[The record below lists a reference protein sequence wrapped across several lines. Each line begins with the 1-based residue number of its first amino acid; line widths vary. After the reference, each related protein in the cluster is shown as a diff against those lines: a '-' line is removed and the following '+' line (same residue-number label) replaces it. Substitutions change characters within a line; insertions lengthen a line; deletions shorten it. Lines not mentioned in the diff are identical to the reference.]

1 MAPPKRS
8 APFDDDDDADDSAHH
23 LGQSSRATSPPQS
36 SSNKRRRTSDESSV
50 QRDASSDVDDR
61 QNVSTPPSEIDSEE
75 DGDDDEEAMLAA
87 TQAVEARK
95 NSNRTTNNE
104 PAAHGI
110 LEAVEL
116 ENFMCH
122 DYMEFKLG
130 PLINFICGKNGSGK
144 SAILTGIVLCL
155 GGKASTTNR
164 GARLQN
170 FIKEGKDHAR
180 ILCKIKNQGD
190 HAYMPELYGNTI
202 QVERYFSRTGTSG
215 FKLKSE
221 KGRVVSTRKFDLEEI
236 CDHMML
242 QIDNPMT
249 VLSQDQARQFL
260 GSSGQGEKYKFFMKG
275 VQLEQLDQ
283 DYRVIE
289 EQQENIR
296 AKIEDKLP
304 DLDDLK
310 KKYERAKNKQEISQK
325 YDSMLDK
332 ARDLR
337 RVMAWAQVVEQ
348 ENIRDSYAALVQEED
363 AKIAQAEARL
373 AEVDEIFQQSDRA
386 ATAAREAYDASNEVV
401 RQLQEERNEAK
412 AQQEDIKRET
422 QEAVAE
428 QRSIRAALKDADK
441 TIQTKKE
448 AIQLEE
454 QRLAELNGGGAAQRI
469 AALENAKSTLEQAKQ
484 DYTQHKR
491 QREHR
496 LKDITDMETAE
507 KEAEEAKK
515 AQEQRV
521 KQQEQ
526 NLKQLTE
533 HRNSQDL
540 AYHPNMPSLL
550 KALQQERGF
559 HDRPIGPLGKHVKLL
574 RPEWSSILEKSF
586 GTGLNAFIVFGKSDE
601 ILLSNIMRRA
611 KCSLPIFIANRQPL
625 NIREPDSRFDT
636 VLRVLEIDNESVKK
650 QLVIANAI
658 EQTLLIPDMSE
669 ASDALYSGGRPLEN
683 VKRCYCFSPTSRLR
697 GAALSYRNGQAA
709 QDPIHEFHGTP
720 RMRTDVDDT
729 IRRQRE
735 AVQESKDQLR
745 QAEEEWRSAR
755 DRHEKSKQ
763 ALVRHDRME
772 REMQIAVQ
780 KAEDEQE
787 RIVEA
792 IKEDAVEGGN
802 RDVLLQ
808 QLADAK
814 EQKTVHENSYLDS
827 VAALDQLKTTLREA
841 TQKLN
846 ELGARIAEAEAAAA
860 ETQAAAQKAG
870 KKRAYDLG
878 EKNNVIA
885 QIDDSKRDRA
895 EMQRNVANM
904 DEKIANFIGQAREVC
919 ERVNIPEG
927 ENHESLQKKYNRIQA
942 DYRKY
947 HDRIGDREQIA
958 AEAAKWSKAYESA
971 KREVK
976 GLSDLRDKLT
986 ETMVQRRYRWKQ
998 FRNFIS
1004 HRSKASFMYMLSERG
1019 FRGTLTLDHKQK
1031 LMDIRVEPDITR
1043 RDGTGR
1049 SVRTLSGGEKSFA
1062 QICLLL
1068 AIWEA
1073 MGAPIRCLDEFDVFM
1088 DAVNRSTSVNL
1099 LIEGA
1104 RQSIGGQFILISPGT
1119 KSDIKRAPDVNP
1131 IEIAAP
1137 ERGQTRLVL
1146 ATA

>member
-8 APFDDDDDADDSAHH
+8 APFDDDAEASDNDNENDLAR
-23 LGQSSRATSPPQS
+23 SSRATSPLQRS
-36 SSNKRRRTSDESSV
+36 ANKRRRTSDESSI
-50 QRDASSDVDDR
+50 QWDASSNADDR
-61 QNVSTPPSEIDSEE
+61 QIASTPPSELDS
-75 DGDDDEEAMLAA
+75 DGDDDDEEAMLAA

-95 NSNRTTNNE
+95 HSNKTTNNE

-155 GGKASTTNR
+155 GGKASATNR
-164 GARLQN
+164 GAKLQT

-202 QVERYFSRTGTSG
+202 QVERYFSRAGTSG

-221 KGRVVSTRKFDLEEI
+221 KGRIISTRKFDLEEI

-260 GSSGQGEKYKFFMKG
+260 GSSSQGEKYKFFMKG

-283 DYRVIE
+283 DYRLIE

-310 KKYERAKNKQEISQK
+310 KKYERAKNKQELSQK

-337 RVMAWAQVVEQ
+337 RIMAWAQVAEQ
-348 ENIRDSYAALVQEED
+348 ESIRDSYAALVQEED

-373 AEVDEIFQQSDRA
+373 AELDNIFQDSDRA
-386 ATAAREAYDASNEVV
+386 ATAAREAFDAATEVV
-401 RQLQEERNEAK
+401 QRIQEEKNEEK
-412 AQQEDIKRET
+412 ARQDEIKKET
-422 QEAVAE
+422 NEAVAE
-428 QRSIRAALKDADK
+428 QRSIRSVLKDADR
-441 TIQTKKE
+441 TIQAKKE
-448 AIQLEE
+448 AILLEE
-454 QRLAELNGGGAAQRI
+454 QRLAELHGGGAAQRLI
-469 AALENAKSTLEQAKQ
+469 ELENARSTLHQAKR
-484 DYTQHKR
+484 DHA
-491 QREHR
+491 EHR
-496 LKDITDMETAE
+496 QQKSAREKDIERAAEAE
-507 KEAEEAKK
+507 KEAENEKQT
-515 AQEQRV
+515 QEQRV
-521 KQQEQ
+521 RQQDQ
-526 NLKQLTE
+526 NLKQLTQ

-540 AYHPNMPSLL
+540 AYHPNMPNLL
-550 KALQQERGF
+550 KALQHERGF
-559 HDRPIGPLGKHVKLL
+559 QDRPIGPLGKHVKLL
-574 RPEWSSILEKSF
+574 KPEWSSILEKSF
-586 GTGLNAFIVFGKSDE
+586 GSGLNAFIVFGKIDE
-601 ILLSNIMRRA
+601 ILLSNVMRRT

-625 NIREPDSRFDT
+625 NIKEPDARFDT
-636 VLRVLEIDNESVKK
+636 VLRVLEIDNEAVKK

-669 ASDALYSGGRPLEN
+669 ASDALYSGGKPLEN
-683 VKRCYCFSPTSRLR
+683 VKRCYCFSPTGRLR

-709 QDPIHEFHGTP
+709 QDPIHEYHGTP
-720 RMRTDVDDT
+720 RMRTDIDESL
-729 IRRQRE
+729 RRQQE
-735 AVQESKDQLR
+735 AVQEAKEQLR
-745 QAEEEWRSAR
+745 RAEEEWRSAR
-755 DRHEKSKQ
+755 ERHEKAKQ

-772 REMQIAVQ
+772 RELQIAVQ
-780 KAEDEQE
+780 NAEDEEE
-787 RIVEA
+787 RLKEA
-792 IKEDAVEGGN
+792 VKEDAVEGGN
-802 RDVLLQ
+802 LEVLRQ
-808 QLADAK
+808 QLTDAE

-827 VAALDQLKTTLREA
+827 VTALDEIKAKLREA
-841 TQKLN
+841 TQRLH
-846 ELGARIAEAEAAAA
+846 ELDERIAEAEAAAA
-860 ETQAAAQKAG
+860 VAQSAAQKAG

-885 QIDDSKRDRA
+885 QIEDSKRDRA
-895 EMQRNVANM
+895 DSQSNVDKM
-904 DEKIANFIGQAREVC
+904 DQKIAEFVEQARQVC
-919 ERVNIPEG
+919 ERVNVPEG
-927 ENHESLQKKYNRIQA
+927 EDHESLKKKYNRIQA

-1043 RDGTGR
+1043 RDGRGR

-1131 IEIAAP
+1131 IE
-1137 ERGQTRLVL
+1137 
-1146 ATA
+1146 

>member
-1 MAPPKRS
+1 
-8 APFDDDDDADDSAHH
+8 
-23 LGQSSRATSPPQS
+23 
-36 SSNKRRRTSDESSV
+36 
-50 QRDASSDVDDR
+50 
-61 QNVSTPPSEIDSEE
+61 
-75 DGDDDEEAMLAA
+75 MLAA
-87 TQAVEARK
+87 TQAVQARK
-95 NSNRTTNNE
+95 HSNRTNNNE

-155 GGKASTTNR
+155 GGKASATNR

-202 QVERYFSRTGTSG
+202 QVERHFSRTGASG

-249 VLSQDQARQFL
+249 VLSQDQARQFI
-260 GSSGQGEKYKFFMKG
+260 GSSSQAEKYKFFMKG

-283 DYRVIE
+283 DYRLIE

-310 KKYERAKNKQEISQK
+310 KKYERAKNKQELSQK

-337 RVMAWAQVVEQ
+337 RIMAWAQVAEQ
-348 ENIRDSYAALVQEED
+348 ESIRDSYAALVEEED

-373 AEVDEIFQQSDRA
+373 AELDNIYQDSDQA
-386 ATAAREAYDASNEVV
+386 ATAAKEAYDAAKEVV
-401 RQLQEERNEAK
+401 QRIQEEKNEEK
-412 AQQEDIKRET
+412 VRQDDIKRET

-441 TIQTKKE
+441 TIQAKKE
-448 AIQLEE
+448 AIELEE
-454 QRLAELNGGGAAQRI
+454 QRLAELHGGGAAHRI
-469 AALENAKSTLEQAKQ
+469 TDLDAAKSTLHQAKR
-484 DYTQHKR
+484 DHE
-491 QREHR
+491 EHR
-496 LKDITDMETAE
+496 KQRPDRVKDIERMAAAE
-507 KEAEEAKK
+507 GEAEAARK
-515 AQEQRV
+515 AQAERV

-526 NLKQLTE
+526 NLKQLAE

-550 KALQQERGF
+550 KALQQERNF
-559 HDRPIGPLGKHVKLL
+559 QDRPIGPLGKHVRLL
-574 RPEWSSILEKSF
+574 KPEWSSILEKSF
-586 GTGLNAFIVFGKSDE
+586 GSGLNSFIVFGKNDE
-601 ILLSNIMRRA
+601 ILLSNIMRRT
-611 KCSLPIFIANRQPL
+611 KCSLPIFIANPQPL
-625 NIREPDSRFDT
+625 EIKEPDSRFDT
-636 VLRVLEIDNESVKK
+636 VLRVLEIDNEAVKK

-669 ASDALYSGGRPLEN
+669 ASDALYAGGRPLEN
-683 VKRCYCFSPTSRLR
+683 VKRCYCFSPTSRLK

-709 QDPIHEFHGTP
+709 QDPIHEFLGTP
-720 RMRTDVDDT
+720 RMRTDIDES

-735 AVQESKDQLR
+735 AVDESKDQLR
-745 QAEEEWRSAR
+745 SVEGEWRSAR
-755 DRHEKSKQ
+755 DRHEKAKQ

-772 REMQIAVQ
+772 RGLHIAVQ
-780 KAEDEQE
+780 KAEDEVE
-787 RIVEA
+787 RLNEA
-792 IKEDAVEGGN
+792 IQEDAVEGGKLE
-802 RDVLLQ
+802 VLRQ
-808 QLADAK
+808 QLMDVE
-814 EQKTVHENSYLDS
+814 EQKTVHENSYQDS
-827 VAALDQLKTTLREA
+827 VTALDGLKAKLREA
-841 TQKLN
+841 TRKLH
-846 ELGARIAEAEAAAA
+846 ELDERITEAEAAAA
-860 ETQAAAQKAG
+860 EAQAAAQKAG

-885 QIDDSKRDRA
+885 QIEDSKRDRA
-895 EMQRNVANM
+895 ESQANVAKM
-904 DEKIANFIGQAREVC
+904 DEKIANFVEQARAVC
-919 ERVNIPEG
+919 ERVNVPEG

-942 DYRKY
+942 DYHKY

-1019 FRGTLTLDHKQK
+1019 FRGTLILDHKQK

-1049 SVRTLSGGEKSFA
+1049 SVRTLSGGEKSFS

-1088 DAVNRSTSVNL
+1088 DAVNRTTSVNL

-1131 IEIAAP
+1131 IE
-1137 ERGQTRLVL
+1137 
-1146 ATA
+1146 